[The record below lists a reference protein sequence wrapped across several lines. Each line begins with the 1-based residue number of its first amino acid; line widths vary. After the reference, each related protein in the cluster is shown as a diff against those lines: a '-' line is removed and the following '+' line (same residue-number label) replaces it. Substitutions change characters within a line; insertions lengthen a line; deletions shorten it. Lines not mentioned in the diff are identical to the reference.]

1 MWLSAYVQRKLLKHP
16 QYHHTSS
23 LPRLHSPSN
32 QPGHFRLLC
41 FIPNPTRR
49 MFAAAERSQR
59 QKISVL
65 PLPREK
71 KTQAGAQQQPRGRG
85 YSSVGTFPS
94 FHRSRMPPTWLTSGF
109 NFFKERTCDILIPLA
124 AWSLAENESIHY
136 IHGVFISIVVYVQ
149 FEIPLTR
156 NWNPTEN

>member
-85 YSSVGTFPS
+85 YSQFSQVSDASNVTDIWIQFLQRKNLRHFNPFGGLKSRRKRKHPLHPWRIH
-94 FHRSRMPPTWLTSGF
+94 FHCCV
-109 NFFKERTCDILIPLA
+109 RTVWDPA
-124 AWSLAENESIHY
+124 Y
-136 IHGVFISIVVYVQ
+136 
-149 FEIPLTR
+149 
-156 NWNPTEN
+156 